1 MKSASS
7 VSSAGSVRA
16 ASTDDPEKQIFEE
29 EAHVSDWANKGAE
42 QRAKCVDVRS
52 KGNFWLPF
60 RLAVIVVLVLPHT
73 AESSSVTPNPTDLHK
88 VTDDI
93 AGNHRRQ
100 EVRGHLLHH
109 RKRRRRLYQEG

>member
-42 QRAKCVDVRS
+42 QRAKCVDVKS
-52 KGNFWLPF
+52 KGNFWLSGVW
-60 RLAVIVVLVLPHT
+60 R
-73 AESSSVTPNPTDLHK
+73 
-88 VTDDI
+88 
-93 AGNHRRQ
+93 
-100 EVRGHLLHH
+100 
-109 RKRRRRLYQEG
+109 